1 MTASVV
7 AVIMSTRAKSHRNA
21 AKSWNGAAWEL
32 SMQAAASRMNAT
44 IQRVSTE
51 CFIAPPTSGFTVIGT
66 DPK

>member
-7 AVIMSTRAKSHRNA
+7 AVIMSTRAKNHRNA

-32 SMQAAASRMNAT
+32 IMQAAASRMNAT

-51 CFIAPPTSGFTVIGT
+51 CFNAPPTSGSMAVAT